1 MMEHESTQTLMQVLC
16 LLAATATFSWWVMAY
31 PMRVAP
37 KASIRFS
44 LANFCVLIGML
55 LYTQRT
61 GQPSYLYWFAADIII
76 LLGFSIL
83 RWGSQRLDR
92 LPSSTI
98 FDLTVVTIAAFCM
111 LLVPPERAEAVYLVS
126 ILSLAASVLFLGLA
140 RDHFHAF
147 RDTFTA
153 LATYCLVIPIALIG
167 GLFLLRT
174 IILLIFPQQITV
186 FATLNTADAKP
197 TLWVYII
204 LILLV
209 NISIIGN
216 SINKL
221 VSKILTLANRD
232 ALTGIW
238 NRHSLD
244 QQLQRIHSGWKM
256 SDTPYCIL
264 LLDLD
269 HFKKI
274 NDNWGHA
281 MGDVVLE
288 KAANAIDNVIRN
300 EDFFCRY
307 GGEEFLLLLPN
318 CTLQQAHKMALRCQQ
333 VLADL
338 IIYAGEHKLTIT
350 ASIGCAI
357 VTPKTPIKH
366 ILVKADQAMYE
377 AKKAGRN
384 CIATAA

>member
-1 MMEHESTQTLMQVLC
+1 MTEHESTQILMQVLC
-16 LLAATATFSWWVMAY
+16 LLAAAATASWWVMAY

-37 KASIRFS
+37 KASIHFS
-44 LANFCVLIGML
+44 LANLCVLIGML

-61 GQPSYLYWFAADIII
+61 DQPSYLYWFTADVMI
-76 LLGFSIL
+76 LLGLSTL
-83 RWGSQRLDR
+83 RWGAQRLYR
-92 LPSSTI
+92 LPSSKL
-98 FDLTVVTIAAFCM
+98 FDLTVITMAAILM
-111 LLVPPERAEAVYLVS
+111 LLVTPQRTEAVYLVS
-126 ILSLAASVLFLGLA
+126 ILSLAASILFFGLA
-140 RDHFHAF
+140 RDHLHAF

-153 LATYCLVIPIALIG
+153 FATNWLVIPIALIG
-167 GLFLLRT
+167 CLFLLRP
-174 IILLIFPQQITV
+174 IILLFFPDKITV

-209 NISIIGN
+209 NILIVGN

-221 VSKILTLANRD
+221 VTKILTLANRD

-244 QQLQRIHSGWKM
+244 KQLQHIHSSWHT
-256 SDTPYCIL
+256 SNIPYCIL
-264 LLDLD
+264 LIDLD
-269 HFKKI
+269 HFKSI

-281 MGDVVLE
+281 MGDIVLE
-288 KAANAIDNVIRN
+288 KSANAINNVIRN
-300 EDFFCRY
+300 DDFLCRY
-307 GGEEFLLLLPN
+307 GGEEFLILLPN
-318 CTLQQAHKMALRCQQ
+318 CTLEQAHQMASRCQQ

-338 IIYAGEHKLTIT
+338 IIDTGENKLAIT

-357 VTPKTPIKH
+357 VTPDTPIKH
-366 ILVKADQAMYE
+366 ILARADKAMYS

-384 CIATAA
+384 CIETAA